1 MLGPGRAVR
10 SAVVIP
16 FPIGGRTRQ
25 KAWLLLGLAS
35 VVAAGAC
42 STAVESPEGVVLR
55 TDLTTVRGGFEP
67 GQSPQAI
74 QVFLANTGSRP
85 IHVSLC
91 DIGAPNPPT
100 APLVLEELGA
110 NSTWALVSPWVICLN
125 PSAAVD
131 QVVAPGTEVMVGRLV
146 AAPRPGQFR
155 FQLPYAAS
163 DGTTKAVVSNA
174 YAVQ

>member
-1 MLGPGRAVR
+1 MRP
-10 SAVVIP
+10 SAL
-16 FPIGGRTRQ
+16 
-25 KAWLLLGLAS
+25 LLLGLAS
-35 VVAAGAC
+35 VFGAGAC
-42 STAVESPEGVVLR
+42 NTAVELTDGAVLR

-74 QVFLANTGSRP
+74 QVFLANIGSRP

-110 NSTWALVSPWVICLN
+110 NSTWALVSPWVICFN

-131 QVVAPGTEVMVGRLV
+131 QVVAPGAEVMVGRL
-146 AAPRPGQFR
+146 APAPRPGRFR